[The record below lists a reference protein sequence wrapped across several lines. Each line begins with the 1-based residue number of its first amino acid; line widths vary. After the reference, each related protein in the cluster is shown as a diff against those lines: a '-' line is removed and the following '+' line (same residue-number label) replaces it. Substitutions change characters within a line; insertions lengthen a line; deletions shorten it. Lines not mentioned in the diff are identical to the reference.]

1 MKRTLP
7 FFLAL
12 AILFFQGC
20 ASKPVSVP
28 LSERIQQKI
37 SEQDGTA
44 LKTGPGQGRDGR
56 ILEEELARSEE
67 ERRRRAA
74 EQEAMQAAVLKDIY
88 FEFDSYT
95 IKADYLP
102 VLKEIAGWLNRNQ
115 SVRLAVEGHCD
126 ERGTT
131 DYNLALGQKRAEA
144 VKDYL
149 TRLGVG
155 DKRIKAVSYG
165 KEAPADASHTEEA
178 WAKNRRAHFT
188 VEK

>member
-1 MKRTLP
+1 MKKLSP
-7 FFLAL
+7 LFLVM

-20 ASKPVSVP
+20 ASKPKSVP
-28 LSERIQQKI
+28 LSERIPQKTT
-37 SEQDGTA
+37 SEEDRSA
-44 LKTGPGQGRDGR
+44 LKPGEGKDGR
-56 ILEEELARSEE
+56 IVEEDLARSDE

-74 EQEAMQAAVLKDIY
+74 AEAEAMQSAVLKDIY

-95 IKADYLP
+95 IKADYMP
-102 VLKEIAGWLNRNQ
+102 VLKEIANWVNRNQ
-115 SVRLAVEGHCD
+115 AVKLTVEGHCD

-149 TRLGVG
+149 IKLGVG

-165 KEAPADASHTEEA
+165 KEAPADSAHTEEA
-178 WAKNRRAHFT
+178 WTKNRRAHF
-188 VEK
+188 VAEK